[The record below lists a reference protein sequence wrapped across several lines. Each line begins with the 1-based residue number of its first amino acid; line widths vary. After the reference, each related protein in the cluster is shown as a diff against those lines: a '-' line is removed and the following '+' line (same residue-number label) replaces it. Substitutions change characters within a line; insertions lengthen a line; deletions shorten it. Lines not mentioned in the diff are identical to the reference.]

1 MFFETTEQTA
11 LSMEEVKNSFGII
24 RRYSEPYFVTG
35 VLKSLTEFDSY
46 LIIITTS
53 FVGIMVFKILLL
65 FFDKLSLINFLASLG
80 LPTENTDFLNY
91 LDIIN
96 QLSNVKVLL
105 LIAYFLGISFF
116 IVYKIKSEIKNA

>member
-1 MFFETTEQTA
+1 
-11 LSMEEVKNSFGII
+11 
-24 RRYSEPYFVTG
+24 
-35 VLKSLTEFDSY
+35 
-46 LIIITTS
+46 
-53 FVGIMVFKILLL
+53 MVFKILLL